1 MLEIIAGIIII
12 FLIRFFMANF
22 AEYKK
27 VKKTIDG
34 EDKSNVTRL
43 SEMFFDDG
51 NPFKK
56 M

>member
-1 MLEIIAGIIII
+1 MVIVIGSILII
-12 FLIRFFMANF
+12 FLSRFFMANF
-22 AEYKK
+22 AEYKE
-27 VKKTIDG
+27 VKKIIDG
-34 EDKSNVTRL
+34 EDKSNATRL